1 MSIKQTLSF
10 LAVAIIAVLPGP
22 AFAQSRQ
29 DQQLAASML
38 MIQEQQQQTA
48 LAVAQLGELIKA
60 MGPRFDEVVER
71 QAKRIADLEATIRNL
86 TPDVSAIRSQGA
98 DTATRVGT
106 LKDEIDALG
115 TTLNDLLREIAKLR
129 VPVPVA
135 DPNAPAVSQGAAP
148 GAPVA
153 PAPTQT
159 VTLPPQAGMTP
170 QRLLGE
176 SRADYFAGRYSV
188 AITGFEQL
196 LKYFATSEAAAEAQL
211 LIGRSYASE
220 SRWPEAIAAY
230 NKVIQD
236 YPKSPFVAEAHYQR
250 GLAESSVGQADASRA
265 SFEHVAKTYPN
276 TEFGVLARQR
286 LLATKP
292 AP

>member
-1 MSIKQTLSF
+1 MKQTLSF
-10 LAVAIIAVLPGP
+10 LAVAIIAVLPAP
-22 AFAQSRQ
+22 LFAQSRQ

-48 LAVAQLGELIKA
+48 LAVAQLSELIKA

-115 TTLNDLLREIAKLR
+115 TTMNDLLREIAKLQ

-148 GAPVA
+148 GAPVV
-153 PAPTQT
+153 PPPTQT
-159 VTLPPQAGMTP
+159 VTLPPSAGMTP
-170 QRLLGE
+170 QRLLSE
-176 SRADYFAGRYSV
+176 SRADYYAGRYSV

-196 LKYFATSEAAAEAQL
+196 LMHFSTSEAAAEGQF
-211 LIGRSYASE
+211 LIGESHAAE

-230 NKVIQD
+230 DAVIQR
-236 YPKSPFVAEAHYQR
+236 YPKSRFVADAYYKR
-250 GLAESSVGQADASRA
+250 GLAHSRLGQADASRE
-265 SFEHVAKTYPN
+265 SLEFVVKTYPDSDA
-276 TEFGVLARQR
+276 GRLARQ
-286 LLATKP
+286 LLLRTKP